1 MAMFETLSSLL
12 ATKVGAAVAAGA
24 LVATAGAAAA
34 TLPEQAAD
42 DAQQQV
48 EDVDTQDLDT
58 QDAESLEAERG
69 PDEDADDTAHRV
81 WDVISTW
88 EGDRGCAFGQS
99 VAAAARGE
107 AAPDEFPCDQADE
120 RRAEAEDRAAEAQED
135 AAERR
140 AEAQERAA
148 EGQGNA
154 PSDVGPP
161 ADAGTGLDTAD
172 DARP

>member
-58 QDAESLEAERG
+58 QDAERG
-69 PDEDADDTAHRV
+69 PDADADDTAHRV

-107 AAPDEFPCDQADE
+107 AAPDQFPCDQADE
-120 RRAEAEDRAAEAQED
+120 RRAEAEDRAADAQED